1 MQIIPDNALKE
12 SEIVNLNDKDWDR
25 IYQGY
30 TLLPDSLQES
40 KYNNQFSK
48 YLNILIAL
56 YQIGIRNT

>member
-30 TLLPDSLQES
+30 TLLPDSLQKE
-40 KYNNQFSK
+40 KYDNQFSR

-56 YQIGIRNT
+56 YQIGIRNR